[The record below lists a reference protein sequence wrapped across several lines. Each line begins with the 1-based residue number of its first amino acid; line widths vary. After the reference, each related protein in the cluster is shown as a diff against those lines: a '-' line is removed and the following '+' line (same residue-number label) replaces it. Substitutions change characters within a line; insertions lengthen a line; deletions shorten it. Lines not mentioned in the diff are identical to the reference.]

1 MDNKGQ
7 ISIEL
12 IIVIAAILAVALIFI
27 KNFSNSADKSVKKF
41 NNKTE
46 EILKELDSIK

>member
-27 KNFSNSADKSVKKF
+27 KNFSGSAKKSVSKF
-41 NNKTE
+41 NNKTDA
-46 EILKELDSIK
+46 ILKELDNIK